1 MYIHTHTHICIYTYT
16 YIYIHIHIHIYIYF
30 GLFIFIFIFCKD
42 YFKKHKNVIVH
53 SPKSV
58 TGPDL
63 TEKNNNMQCVQQD
76 EKVDRLMSSMSLL
89 KPKFYSRLNWLIIS
103 WTAKNIC
110 SFSRFCRFRSP
121 YNNVLISI

>member
-1 MYIHTHTHICIYTYT
+1 M
-16 YIYIHIHIHIYIYF
+16 
-30 GLFIFIFIFCKD
+30 
-42 YFKKHKNVIVH
+42 IVH

-89 KPKFYSRLNWLIIS
+89 KPKFYTRLDWYILTSLANKLPCTLVSLCDTLLILVRI
-103 WTAKNIC
+103 
-110 SFSRFCRFRSP
+110 
-121 YNNVLISI
+121 